1 MIDTDNAIIIKD
13 LSKKYSLG
21 IISTKTLSGDLSR
34 LFGKLFG
41 KEDQN
46 LPLISQN
53 NLITKS
59 NNEEVWA
66 LKNINLKI
74 KKGEIIGIIGKNGAG
89 KSTLLKILSRITSPS
104 NGVIKVSGRIAS
116 LLEVGTGFH
125 PELTGKE
132 NIYLNGAIL
141 GMKKIEID
149 QKFDEI
155 VEFSGILKYIDTPV
169 KRYSSGMRVRLAFSV
184 AAYLEADILLVDEV
198 LAVGDVDFQKKAI
211 GKIKDV
217 TKEGTRTVLFVSHN
231 LASIR
236 QLCKKCI
243 LMDEG
248 ELKEY
253 GSTRK
258 IIGKYLSNENNIIQ
272 SDFKKIK
279 NRKGNGEIKFIHAI
293 LRNDLSNQC
302 NKFSI
307 GDNLVI
313 DFIIERFT
321 DLESVKI
328 GIEIITED
336 GIKIC
341 NMINDDSNFSIN
353 NLKRKEN
360 LVLTLPDIRFYP
372 GTYFIS
378 LWAGNQNSLDTY
390 DRIENCISF
399 QIIDGGR
406 YTNRSL
412 PRYAG
417 LMFFT
422 PSWKRIL

>member
-1 MIDTDNAIIIKD
+1 MKDNDNAIIIED
-13 LSKKYSLG
+13 LSKKYRLG

-34 LFGKLFG
+34 SFAKLFG

-46 LPLISQN
+46 SSLISQN
-53 NLITKS
+53 NLITRS

-66 LKNINLKI
+66 LKNINVKI

-104 NGVIKVSGRIAS
+104 NGVIKVRGRIAS

-184 AAYLEADILLVDEV
+184 AAHLEADILLVDEV

-231 LASIR
+231 LSSIR
-236 QLCKKCI
+236 KLCKKCI
-243 LMDEG
+243 LMDKG
-248 ELKEY
+248 ELKEF
-253 GSTRK
+253 GSTRE
-258 IIGKYLSNENNIIQ
+258 IIGKYLSNDNNITP
-272 SDFKKIK
+272 SDLTKIK
-279 NRKGNGEIKFIHAI
+279 NRKGNGEIKFVHAN
-293 LRNDLSNQC
+293 LRNDLSDYC

-307 GDNLVI
+307 GDNLVME
-313 DFIIERFT
+313 FTIERFT

-328 GIEIITED
+328 GVEIITED

-353 NLKRKEN
+353 DLSRKEN

-399 QIIDGGR
+399 QIIDGGS

-422 PSWKRIL
+422 PSWERIL

>member
-1 MIDTDNAIIIKD
+1 MRDTDYALIIDD
-13 LSKKYSLG
+13 LSKKYRLG

-41 KEDQN
+41 KENQN
-46 LPLISQN
+46 SPFVSQN
-53 NLITKS
+53 NLITRS
-59 NNEEVWA
+59 NSEEVWA

-74 KKGEIIGIIGKNGAG
+74 EKGQIIGIIGKNGAG

-184 AAYLEADILLVDEV
+184 AAHLEADILLVDEV

-217 TKEGTRTVLFVSHN
+217 TREGTRTVLFVSHN
-231 LASIR
+231 LSSIR
-236 QLCKKCI
+236 KLCKKCI
-243 LMDEG
+243 LMEEG

-253 GSTRK
+253 GSTRE
-258 IIGKYLSNENNIIQ
+258 IIGKYLSNDNNIIP
-272 SDFKKIK
+272 SDLTKIK
-279 NRKGNGEIKFIHAI
+279 NRKGNGEIKFVHAN
-293 LRNDLSNQC
+293 LRNDLSDYC

-307 GDNLVI
+307 GDNLVME
-313 DFIIERFT
+313 FTIERFT

-328 GIEIITED
+328 GVEIITED

-353 NLKRKEN
+353 DLSRKEN
-360 LVLTLPDIRFYP
+360 LILTLPDIRFYP

-399 QIIDGGR
+399 QIIDGGS

-422 PSWKRIL
+422 PSWERIL